1 MVIFAP
7 SLVAQEYP
15 NNLSTDSVDPHA
27 DSLFFAQ
34 TRAQM
39 DYIRRNQKRPTVG
52 LVLSGGGA
60 KGAAEVGVL
69 KYLEEMNIPIDLI
82 CGTSIGGLIGA
93 IYSIGYTSDDIKEL
107 FLSQDWDMVLSDK
120 LSYQH
125 IPYKNKMD
133 RAQYLITVPFD
144 LEKIFKEESFNHQHS
159 NSSFAASL
167 PSGIA
172 SGFNV
177 NNLISSLTIGY
188 QDSLDFSTLPIPFVC
203 VASDLVSGKAKNWTS
218 GSLNDAMR
226 STMSIPGLF
235 MPLRTED
242 AILVDGGTR
251 NNFPCDI
258 AKAMGADI
266 IIGVDLAQANIN
278 YDNINN
284 IGNIASRFIDML
296 SNDAYN
302 KNIKIPD
309 IYIKPD
315 LKEYD
320 MLSFNSIAIDTMIIR
335 GYEAAQAKEEELV
348 QLKKRVRNIGP
359 RIIRKKAI
367 NLANSQIQIGNISFE
382 GINDR
387 ESQVVSNMLMFEA
400 GDIVSKGQIDSTLN
414 TLKATGVFK
423 SVKYRLEGTG
433 SPYDLVFECESS
445 PNNNLRL
452 GFRADSEEWASLL
465 LNIGLNN
472 NTLSGSRFNL
482 TAKIGQNFKGT
493 MHYELDMLSW
503 PTLNFDISAA
513 SFRGDLN
520 YPDLSNIID
529 AAYWTHK
536 EQLYITD
543 ARWNKSNFKLGI
555 KNQYIEVDERSY
567 LASLITQ
574 TLSKGALKGD
584 YLGAFASWHFY
595 SFDDYYFP
603 QKGQNLEL
611 FGYYDFLKFGR
622 PDFHPVIKL
631 GMNYKSV
638 LKLSDK
644 WALIPELYLRGII
657 NTGVKVDD
665 SGTYKDLSVLH
676 TNFIGSYFPGRY
688 TDTQVPFFAINDIVN
703 ADEYLTSTTMELRF
717 NPYNSLYLSAIAG
730 IVESNDNIGAFISDF
745 NPDYFAAGLQ
755 AAYNTA
761 IGPLKINIHW
771 SNMQKWGSYISLGF
785 DF

>member
-1 MVIFAP
+1 M
-7 SLVAQEYP
+7 VAQDYP
-15 NNLSTDSVDPHA
+15 NNLSCDSVDPQA
-27 DSLFFAQ
+27 DSLFFVR
-34 TRAQM
+34 TRKQM
-39 DYIRRNQKRPTVG
+39 DNIRRNQKRPTVG

-93 IYSIGYTSDDIKEL
+93 IYSIGYTSDDVKEL
-107 FLSQDWDMVLSDK
+107 FTTQNWDMILSDK

-125 IPYKNKMD
+125 IPYMNKMD
-133 RAQYLITVPFD
+133 RAQYLVTVPF
-144 LEKIFKEESFNHQHS
+144 EVENIFKEETFNHQQS

-188 QDSLDFSTLPIPFVC
+188 QDSLDFASLPIPFVC

-251 NNFPCDI
+251 NNFPCDL
-258 AKAMGADI
+258 ARAMGADI
-266 IIGVDLAQANIN
+266 IIGVDLSQANVS

-302 KNIKIPD
+302 KNVNIPD
-309 IYIKPD
+309 IYIKPN
-315 LKEYD
+315 LAEYD
-320 MLSFNSIAIDTMIIR
+320 MLSFNAIAIDSMIIR
-335 GYEAAQAKEEELV
+335 GYEAAQVKHDELA
-348 QLKKRVRNIGP
+348 QLKKKVRNIGP

-367 NLANSQIQIGNISFE
+367 NLADTDIQIGNISFE
-382 GINDR
+382 GINER
-387 ESQVVSNMLMFEA
+387 ESKVVSNMLSFGA
-400 GDIVSKGQIDSTLN
+400 GDIIRKGQLDSTLN

-423 SVKYRLEGTG
+423 SVKYKLEGKQ
-433 SPYDLVFECESS
+433 SPFNLVFECESS
-445 PNNNLRL
+445 PNNNLKL
-452 GFRADSEEWASLL
+452 GFRADTEEWASIL

-472 NTLSGSRFNL
+472 NTVSGSRFNL
-482 TAKIGQNFKGT
+482 TAKIGQNLKGV
-493 MHYELDMLSW
+493 MHYELDMLGW
-503 PTLNFDISAA
+503 PTLNFDVSAA
-513 SFRGDLN
+513 SYRGSLN
-520 YPDLSNIID
+520 DINSSNKIS
-529 AAYWTHK
+529 ASYWTHK

-543 ARWNKSNFKLGI
+543 IRWNKSNFKVGI
-555 KNQYIEVDERSY
+555 KNQYIKLDEKSY
-567 LASLITQ
+567 LASLITP

-584 YLGAFASWHFY
+584 YLGAFANWHFY
-595 SFDDYYFP
+595 SFDNYYFP
-603 QKGQNLEL
+603 SRGQNLEI
-611 FGYYDFLKFGR
+611 FGYYDFLKFER

-631 GMNYKSV
+631 GINYKSII
-638 LKLSDK
+638 KLSDS
-644 WALIPELYLRGII
+644 WAIIPELYLRAIM

-676 TNFIGSYFPGRY
+676 TNFIGSSFPGRY
-688 TDTQVPFFAINDIVN
+688 TDTQVPFFAINDIFN
-703 ADEYLTSTTMELRF
+703 ADEYLSSMTIELRF
-717 NPYNSLYLSAIAG
+717 NPYKNLFLSALAG
-730 IVESNDNIGAFISDF
+730 FVESSDNLGDF
-745 NPDYFAAGLQ
+745 VSNFKPDHYAAGVQ

-761 IGPLKINIHW
+761 IGPLKINFHW
-771 SNMQKWGSYISLGF
+771 SNSQRWGSYISLGF